1 MMERFIMKK
10 IWVILLSFVLIF
22 SWGIK
27 GQCQE
32 DKDIIKLHKDALVWD
47 CHSDL
52 VYRILY
58 EKLDIRNRLP
68 VGHCDIPRMQK
79 GNIDVQV
86 MALFPD
92 NRTFPRASARQ
103 TLQMIDA
110 MLTALEKNSDV
121 IKLARTASDIEKIT
135 KAGKI
140 AVPLSIEGGHAIEDD
155 LGLLRCYHRLGV
167 SSMTITHNVTHN
179 WADSQADEHKWSGL
193 NEFGE
198 KVIHEMNRIGMVID
212 CSHVS
217 DETFYDVV
225 KISKDPIILSHSGC
239 RALCDHPR
247 NVTDDM
253 LKALSKSGGVIGIV
267 TVLQYVTQEYRDARR
282 ELRKISSPY
291 LIKAPEPDDLDLAI
305 AVSHLRAG
313 QDWPDEN
320 LPTVEDV
327 INHIDHAVK
336 IAGVD
341 HVGIGAD
348 MYPRTP
354 APIGLKD
361 VTEYINITKGLK
373 KRGYSEEDI
382 RKILGGNFLR
392 VWREV
397 TEKRR

>member
-1 MMERFIMKK
+1 MKK
-10 IWVILLSFVLIF
+10 SGFLLLLLLWFLPTGMNGF
-22 SWGIK
+22 
-27 GQCQE
+27 CQVNE
-32 DKDIIKLHKDALVWD
+32 ETVKLHKDSLVWD

-58 EKLDIRNRLP
+58 EKLDIRKRLP
-68 VGHCDIPRMQK
+68 VGHVDIPRLQE

-86 MALFPD
+86 MALWPD

-103 TLQMIDA
+103 TLQLLDA
-110 MLTALEKNSDV
+110 ILIALEQNSDV
-121 IKLARTASDIEKIT
+121 IELAWTASDIERIT
-135 KAGKI
+135 RSGKI
-140 AVPLSIEGGHAIEDD
+140 AAPISIEGGHAIEDD
-155 LGLLRCYHRLGV
+155 LGLLRCYQRLGV
-167 SSMTITHNVTHN
+167 SSMTITHNKTHN
-179 WADSQADEHKWSGL
+179 WADSHADEHRWDGL

-198 KVIHEMNRIGMVID
+198 RVVREMNRIGMVID

-217 DETFYDVV
+217 DETFYDVIKV
-225 KISKDPIILSHSGC
+225 SKDPIIFSHSGC

-253 LKALSKSGGVIGIV
+253 LRALAKNRGVIGIV

-282 ELRKISSPY
+282 ELRKISSSY
-291 LIKAPEPDDLDLAI
+291 LIRAPIAEDLDLEI
-305 AVSHLRAG
+305 ALSHLRAG

-327 INHIDHAVK
+327 IGHIDHAVK
-336 IAGVD
+336 VAGVD
-341 HVGIGAD
+341 HVGLGAD

-361 VTEYINITKGLK
+361 VTEYINITRGLK
-373 KRGYSEEDI
+373 KRGYSNEDI
-382 RKILGGNFLR
+382 KKILGGNFFR